1 MTMDVVANAKYRGGS
16 FKASPHA
23 SVSYRILGIV
33 ILKNSGSFKRLE
45 LSA

>member
-1 MTMDVVANAKYRGGS
+1 MDVVANGKYRGGG
-16 FKASPHA
+16 FKAVPHA

-45 LSA
+45 LST